1 MTTQWPAATAADP
14 DSIADQTFTLLAH
27 CRAVAQYA
35 TENPSRKASAPWV
48 RDFAL
53 QAARVV
59 KKLIDQRMTLPEP
72 SGKSMTPRAQETPSW
87 VQQASPNPL
96 PQVASAPTPEPS
108 RLSHAMLAGAEENK
122 VRI

>member
-53 QAARVV
+53 QAARAV
-59 KKLIDQRMTLPEP
+59 KKLIDQQMTLPES
-72 SGKSMTPRAQETPSW
+72 SGKSMTPGAQETPSW
-87 VQQASPNPL
+87 VAAG
-96 PQVASAPTPEPS
+96 VPEPPAPS
-108 RLSHAMLAGAEENK
+108 SPCPYPRA
-122 VRI
+122 